1 MTYELCQKL
10 KEVGFPQNFYY
21 GYNRDVFYIGIRTPF
36 EAIKDAKYEDGMLI
50 EYMRECVTIPNL
62 SELIRA
68 CGEKFECLYR
78 IVNQDLSTKY
88 WKCHAINSEREGIIT
103 FGFSDIPS
111 GADPEIAVANLF
123 IKINEK
129 EKNVADVV

>member
-1 MTYELCQKL
+1 MTYELCEKL
-10 KEVGFPQNFYY
+10 KEVGFPQNFRY
-21 GYNRDVFYIGIRTPF
+21 GYNRDVFYRGIRTPF
-36 EAIKDAKYEDGMLI
+36 RAIQEAKYEDGMLI
-50 EYMRECVTIPNL
+50 EYMRECVIIPSL
-62 SELIRA
+62 SELILA

-78 IVNQDLSTKY
+78 IVNQDLSIKY
-88 WKCHAINSEREGIIT
+88 WKCHA

-111 GADPEIAVANLF
+111 GVDPEIAVANLF

>member
-1 MTYELCQKL
+1 MTYELCEKL
-10 KEVGFPQNFYY
+10 KEVGFPQNFRY
-21 GYNRDVFYIGIRTPF
+21 GYNRDVFYRGIRTPF
-36 EAIKDAKYEDGMLI
+36 RAIQEAKYEDGMLI
-50 EYMRECVTIPNL
+50 EYMRECVIIPSL
-62 SELIRA
+62 SELILA

-78 IVNQDLSTKY
+78 IVNQDLSIKY
-88 WKCHAINSEREGIIT
+88 WKCHA

-129 EKNVADVV
+129 EKIVADVV